1 MQPNIQTLT
10 FPVTGMSCASCAVSV
25 ESILGAQK
33 GVEKAEINYA
43 SQLVKIAFHPEV
55 TGPAG
60 LQQAVQSI
68 GYDLIIDTVNGKAK
82 QEKAQQN
89 YYQGL
94 KRNIA

>member
-1 MQPNIQTLT
+1 MQPDVQILT

-43 SQLVKIAFHPEV
+43 SQLVKVAFHPDLV
-55 TGPAG
+55 GPAK

-68 GYDLIIDTVNGKAK
+68 FVYHYIFKNITV
-82 QEKAQQN
+82 
-89 YYQGL
+89 
-94 KRNIA
+94 

>member
-1 MQPNIQTLT
+1 MAVQELETLT

-43 SQLVKIAFHPEV
+43 SQLVKVAFHPEV
-55 TGPAG
+55 TGPAN

-68 GYDLIIDTVNGKAK
+68 GYDLTLIPQTGK
-82 QEKAQQN
+82 QSRT
-89 YYQGL
+89 
-94 KRNIA
+94 KR